1 MKTMVVIL
9 FALVVSV
16 YAGASPAS
24 QEERLVYWDD
34 IEVPAKPAE
43 TPELLALGKKVYGA
57 RCTLCHGKDG
67 DGESVAAPYLDVKPR
82 DFLPGHFKLRTTPS
96 TTLPAE
102 EDLYRTVTVGFP
114 QYGMPGFPYL
124 SPKERWA
131 VVKYLKTFSRVW
143 KSWKPGKPLKIGEIP
158 PRTEAL
164 VEKGRELYNSDK
176 FNCVSCHGESGR
188 GDGYESENLKDAW
201 GNPVLPRAFTSGAWY
216 FKRGN
221 RPQDIVK
228 TLYLGMP
235 GSPMMPFQGKLD
247 DENDLGDLSPEEYEE
262 VLGFL
267 AGLKSEGIMV
277 RPRCAPVYRRV
288 LAQRDPD
295 SILLKSDAGRCM
307 AAKNYCRITPEGNVT
322 PCPYMPASGG
332 NLRESSFG
340 EIWNSSKLF
349 QSLRNPELQGR
360 CGSCEYR
367 EVCGGC
373 RARAF
378 ALKGDPL
385 SEDPWCL
392 YQPGTDGA
400 LAAEPQL
407 EIEWTPEAEG
417 RLKKVPFFV
426 RNVVRS
432 AVEGLA
438 SRKNVTT
445 VTPELM
451 DEARRTMGRR

>member
-1 MKTMVVIL
+1 MGFRFRDTARSRMSIEHVPYIISWNLTYSCNLRCRHCYIDASRKMPGELSREEAMRVLDEIADVHPETMLIL
-9 FALVVSV
+9 SGGEPLLRPDLEDLVTRSAELGMMPVLGTNGTLLSPEKARRLAKRGL
-16 YAGASPAS
+16 AGVGISLDSLLSA
-24 QEERLVYWDD
+24 RHDD
-34 IEVPAKPAE
+34 FR
-43 TPELLALGKKVYGA
+43 GKKNSWNEAVEGIRSA
-57 RCTLCHGKDG
+57 REAGLEAQVQITLTRDNWKELPDVIRFSKELGSRAITVFFLVCT
-67 DGESVAAPYLDVKPR
+67 
-82 DFLPGHFKLRTTPS
+82 
-96 TTLPAE
+96 
-102 EDLYRTVTVGFP
+102 
-114 QYGMPGFPYL
+114 
-124 SPKERWA
+124 
-131 VVKYLKTFSRVW
+131 
-143 KSWKPGKPLKIGEIP
+143 
-158 PRTEAL
+158 
-164 VEKGRELYNSDK
+164 
-176 FNCVSCHGESGR
+176 GR
-188 GDGYESENLKDAW
+188 G
-201 GNPVLPRAFTSGAWY
+201 
-216 FKRGN
+216 
-221 RPQDIVK
+221 QDLV
-228 TLYLGMP
+228 
-235 GSPMMPFQGKLD
+235 
-247 DENDLGDLSPEEYEE
+247 DLSPEEYEE

>member
-1 MKTMVVIL
+1 MPGELSREEAMRVLDEIADVHPETMLIL
-9 FALVVSV
+9 SGGEPLLRQDLDDLVARSAELGMMPVLGTNGTLLSPERARGLAKRGL
-16 YAGASPAS
+16 AGVGISLDSLLSA
-24 QEERLVYWDD
+24 RHDD
-34 IEVPAKPAE
+34 FR
-43 TPELLALGKKVYGA
+43 GKKNAWNEAVEGIRSA
-57 RCTLCHGKDG
+57 REAGLEAQVQITLTRDNWKELPDVIRFSKELGSRAITVFFLVCT
-67 DGESVAAPYLDVKPR
+67 
-82 DFLPGHFKLRTTPS
+82 
-96 TTLPAE
+96 
-102 EDLYRTVTVGFP
+102 
-114 QYGMPGFPYL
+114 
-124 SPKERWA
+124 
-131 VVKYLKTFSRVW
+131 
-143 KSWKPGKPLKIGEIP
+143 
-158 PRTEAL
+158 
-164 VEKGRELYNSDK
+164 
-176 FNCVSCHGESGR
+176 GR
-188 GDGYESENLKDAW
+188 G
-201 GNPVLPRAFTSGAWY
+201 
-216 FKRGN
+216 
-221 RPQDIVK
+221 QDLV
-228 TLYLGMP
+228 
-235 GSPMMPFQGKLD
+235 
-247 DENDLGDLSPEEYEE
+247 DLSPEEYEE

-385 SEDPWCL
+385 SEDPWCT

>member
-1 MKTMVVIL
+1 MSIEHVPYIISWNLTYSCNLRCRHCYIDASRKMPGELSREEAMRVLDEIADVHPETMLIL
-9 FALVVSV
+9 SGGEPLLRQDLDDLVARSAELGMMPVLGTNGTLLSPERARGLAKRGL
-16 YAGASPAS
+16 AGVGISLDSLLSA
-24 QEERLVYWDD
+24 RHDD
-34 IEVPAKPAE
+34 FR
-43 TPELLALGKKVYGA
+43 GKKNAWNEAVEGIRSA
-57 RCTLCHGKDG
+57 REAGLEAQVQITLTRDNWKELPDVIRFSKELGSRAITVFFLVCT
-67 DGESVAAPYLDVKPR
+67 
-82 DFLPGHFKLRTTPS
+82 
-96 TTLPAE
+96 
-102 EDLYRTVTVGFP
+102 
-114 QYGMPGFPYL
+114 
-124 SPKERWA
+124 
-131 VVKYLKTFSRVW
+131 
-143 KSWKPGKPLKIGEIP
+143 
-158 PRTEAL
+158 
-164 VEKGRELYNSDK
+164 
-176 FNCVSCHGESGR
+176 GR
-188 GDGYESENLKDAW
+188 G
-201 GNPVLPRAFTSGAWY
+201 
-216 FKRGN
+216 
-221 RPQDIVK
+221 QDLV
-228 TLYLGMP
+228 
-235 GSPMMPFQGKLD
+235 
-247 DENDLGDLSPEEYEE
+247 DLSPEEYEE

>member
-1 MKTMVVIL
+1 MSIEHVPYIISWNLTYSCNLRCRHCYIDASRKMPGELSREEAMRVLDEIADVHPETMLIL
-9 FALVVSV
+9 SGGEPLLRPDLEDLVTRSAELGMMPVLGTNGTLLSPEKARRLAKRGL
-16 YAGASPAS
+16 AGVGISLDSLLSA
-24 QEERLVYWDD
+24 RHDD
-34 IEVPAKPAE
+34 FR
-43 TPELLALGKKVYGA
+43 GKKNSWNEAVGGIRSA
-57 RCTLCHGKDG
+57 REAGLEAQVQITLTRDNWKELPDVIRFSKELGSRAITVFFLVCT
-67 DGESVAAPYLDVKPR
+67 
-82 DFLPGHFKLRTTPS
+82 
-96 TTLPAE
+96 
-102 EDLYRTVTVGFP
+102 
-114 QYGMPGFPYL
+114 
-124 SPKERWA
+124 
-131 VVKYLKTFSRVW
+131 
-143 KSWKPGKPLKIGEIP
+143 
-158 PRTEAL
+158 
-164 VEKGRELYNSDK
+164 
-176 FNCVSCHGESGR
+176 GR
-188 GDGYESENLKDAW
+188 G
-201 GNPVLPRAFTSGAWY
+201 
-216 FKRGN
+216 
-221 RPQDIVK
+221 QDLV
-228 TLYLGMP
+228 
-235 GSPMMPFQGKLD
+235 
-247 DENDLGDLSPEEYEE
+247 DLSPEEYEE

>member
-1 MKTMVVIL
+1 MGFRFRDTARSRMSIEHVPYIISWNLTYSCNLRCRHCYIDASRKMPGELSREEAMRVLDEIADVHPETMLIL
-9 FALVVSV
+9 SGGEPLLRPDLEDLVTRSAELGMMPVLGTNGTLLSPEKARRLAKRGL
-16 YAGASPAS
+16 AGVGISLDSLLSA
-24 QEERLVYWDD
+24 RHDD
-34 IEVPAKPAE
+34 FR
-43 TPELLALGKKVYGA
+43 GKKNAWNEAVEGIRSA
-57 RCTLCHGKDG
+57 REAGLEAQVQITLTRDNWKELPDVIRFSKELGSRAITVFFLVCT
-67 DGESVAAPYLDVKPR
+67 
-82 DFLPGHFKLRTTPS
+82 
-96 TTLPAE
+96 
-102 EDLYRTVTVGFP
+102 
-114 QYGMPGFPYL
+114 
-124 SPKERWA
+124 
-131 VVKYLKTFSRVW
+131 
-143 KSWKPGKPLKIGEIP
+143 
-158 PRTEAL
+158 
-164 VEKGRELYNSDK
+164 
-176 FNCVSCHGESGR
+176 GR
-188 GDGYESENLKDAW
+188 G
-201 GNPVLPRAFTSGAWY
+201 
-216 FKRGN
+216 
-221 RPQDIVK
+221 QDLV
-228 TLYLGMP
+228 
-235 GSPMMPFQGKLD
+235 
-247 DENDLGDLSPEEYEE
+247 DLSPEEYEE